1 MATKGEQL
9 WELHRRAAV
18 SSLVH
23 SAIPAQEGPW
33 ETHVTTADTSISYMR
48 SSDLLLK
55 DSKDSGKSE
64 ISGISYGKLGPSG

>member
-1 MATKGEQL
+1 MN
-9 WELHRRAAV
+9 AAV

-23 SAIPAQEGPW
+23 SAVPAQGGPGN
-33 ETHVTTADTSISYMR
+33 TCVTAADTCIGYVR

-55 DSKDSGKSE
+55 DCKDSGKSV